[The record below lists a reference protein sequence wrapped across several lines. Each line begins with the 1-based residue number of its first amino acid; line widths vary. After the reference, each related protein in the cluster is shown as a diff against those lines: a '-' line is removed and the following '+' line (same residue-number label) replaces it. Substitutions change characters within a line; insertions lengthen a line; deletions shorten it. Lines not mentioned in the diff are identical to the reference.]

1 MTPYPMFN
9 RLTDAF
15 PAWVTVAAVLGW
27 FWPEGM
33 ARLGDPD
40 AVRWMLTAVMLGM
53 GLTLTVEDFRRVLA
67 RPRDVGVA
75 AVAQYTIMPGLA
87 WLVAEAM
94 GLPPGLAVG
103 LILVGCAPGG
113 TASNVV
119 TFLARGDTALSV
131 LMTAA
136 STALAVVMTPLLTQ
150 LLAGKHLPVDG
161 WALLRDTAA
170 IVVAP
175 IALGVVLNRL
185 AAGVVR
191 AVLPIAPLLSV
202 LAVAAIVGGIVARS
216 SGAIAAAALP
226 LVVAVFLLHAGGF
239 GLGWAVGKL
248 LGWDAAR
255 RRTLSIEVGM
265 QNSGLAASLAQRHF
279 PSEPTA
285 AAVGAVSA
293 VFHSVIGSA
302 LAGWWRRSGEQRTET
317 RDLRPEM

>member
-1 MTPYPMFN
+1 MLA
-9 RLTDAF
+9 RLADAF
-15 PAWVTVAAVLGW
+15 PLWVTLAAALGW
-27 FWPEGM
+27 FWPAGM
-33 ARLGDPD
+33 AALGEPD
-40 AVRWMLTAVMLGM
+40 AVRAMLTVVMLGM
-53 GLTLTVEDFRRVLA
+53 GLTLTVEDFRRVLS

-75 AVAQYTIMPGLA
+75 ALAQYTLMPGLA
-87 WLVAEAM
+87 WAIAEVM

-136 STALAVVMTPLLTQ
+136 STAAAVVMTPLLTQ

-161 WALLRDTAA
+161 WRLLADTAS
-170 IVVAP
+170 IVLAP
-175 IALGVVLNRL
+175 LALGVALNRF
-185 AAGVVR
+185 ASR
-191 AVLPIAPLLSV
+191 AVAAALPAAPLVSV

-216 SGAIAAAALP
+216 SGAIADAAGA
-226 LVVAVFLLHAGGF
+226 LVVAVFALHAGGF
-239 GLGWAVGKL
+239 GLGWLVGRA

-279 PSEPTA
+279 PAEPTA

-302 LAGWWRRSGEQRTET
+302 LAGWWRRR
-317 RDLRPEM
+317 

>member
-1 MTPYPMFN
+1 MK

-15 PAWVTVAAVLGW
+15 PLWVSLAAVLGW

-33 ARLGDPD
+33 SQLGDAG
-40 AVRWMLTAVMLGM
+40 AVRVMLTVVMLGM

-75 AVAQYTIMPGLA
+75 AVAQFTIMPGLA
-87 WLVAEAM
+87 WAIAELL

-136 STALAVVMTPLLTQ
+136 STAAAVVMTPLLTQ

-161 WALLRDTAA
+161 WKLLADTAT
-170 IVVAP
+170 IVLAP
-175 IALGVVLNRL
+175 LALGVALNRF
-185 AAGVVR
+185 AGRAVA
-191 AVLPIAPLLSV
+191 AVLPAAPLLSV

-226 LVVAVFLLHAGGF
+226 LVLAVFALHAGGF
-239 GLGWAVGKL
+239 GLGWLVGRV
-248 LGWDAAR
+248 LGWDDAK

-279 PSEPTA
+279 PAEPAA

-302 LAGWWRRSGEQRTET
+302 LAGWWRRSEDG
-317 RDLRPEM
+317 LGG

>member
-1 MTPYPMFN
+1 MLA
-9 RLTDAF
+9 RLSDGF
-15 PAWVTVAAVLGW
+15 PLWVGLAAIVGW
-27 FWPEGM
+27 FAPGVM
-33 ARLGDPD
+33 APAGDPV
-40 AVRWMLTAVMLGM
+40 AVRWMLTVVMLGM
-53 GLTLTVEDFRRVLA
+53 GLTLTPADFARVLA

-87 WLVAEAM
+87 WGISEVM
-94 GLPPGLAVG
+94 GLPAGLAVG

-150 LLAGKHLPVDG
+150 LLAGRHLPVDG
-161 WALLRDTAA
+161 WGLLRDTST
-170 IVVAP
+170 
-175 IALGVVLNRL
+175 VVLAPV
-185 AAGVVR
+185 AAGVAMNRWMPGVVR
-191 AVLPIAPLLSV
+191 VCLPAAPLVSV

-216 SGAIAAAALP
+216 SSAIAASAAS
-226 LVVAVFLLHAGGF
+226 LVLSVFLLHACGF
-239 GLGWAVGKL
+239 GLGYAVARL
-248 LGWDAAR
+248 LGWDELR
-255 RRTLSIEVGM
+255 GRTLSIEVGM

-279 PSEPTA
+279 PSEPSA

-302 LAGWWRRSGEQRTET
+302 LAALWRRRGSA
-317 RDLRPEM
+317 

>member
-1 MTPYPMFN
+1 MT
-9 RLTDAF
+9 A
-15 PAWVTVAAVLGW
+15 AAVLGW
-27 FWPEGM
+27 FWPAGM
-33 ARLGDPD
+33 TSLGDPSL
-40 AVRWMLTAVMLGM
+40 VRGLLMMVMLGM
-53 GLTLTVEDFRRVLA
+53 GLTLTVGDFRRVLS
-67 RPRDVGVA
+67 RPADVGVA
-75 AVAQYTIMPGLA
+75 ALAQFTLMPSLA
-87 WLVAEAM
+87 WVISEAM

-136 STALAVVMTPLLTQ
+136 STAAAVVMTPLLTQ
-150 LLAGKHLPVDG
+150 SLAGKHLPVDG
-161 WALLRDTAA
+161 WKLLLDTAS
-170 IVVAP
+170 IVLAP
-175 IALGVVLNRL
+175 IALGVALNRW
-185 AAGVVR
+185 ASR
-191 AVLPIAPLLSV
+191 AVATVLPIAPLVSV

-216 SGAIAAAALP
+216 SDAIAGAALS
-226 LVVAVFLLHAGGF
+226 LVLAVFALHAGGF
-239 GLGWAVGKL
+239 GLGWVAGKL

-302 LAGWWRRSGEQRTET
+302 LAGVWRKGGE
-317 RDLRPEM
+317 

>member
-1 MTPYPMFN
+1 MLA
-9 RLTDAF
+9 RLSDAF
-15 PAWVTVAAVLGW
+15 PIWVTAAAVLAW
-27 FWPEGM
+27 FWPAGM
-33 ARLGDPD
+33 APLGDPD
-40 AVRWMLTAVMLGM
+40 VVRGLLTVVMLGM
-53 GLTLTVEDFRRVLA
+53 GLTLTVEDFRRVLS
-67 RPRDVGVA
+67 RPGDVGVA
-75 AVAQYTIMPGLA
+75 ALAQYTIMPGLA
-87 WLVAEAM
+87 WGISEAM

-136 STALAVVMTPLLTQ
+136 STAAAVVMTPLLTQ

-161 WALLRDTAA
+161 WKLLLDTAS
-170 IVVAP
+170 IVLLP
-175 IALGVVLNRL
+175 LALGVALNRL
-185 AAGVVR
+185 AARAVA

-216 SGAIAAAALP
+216 SGAIAEAALA
-226 LVVAVFLLHAGGF
+226 LVIAVFALHAGGF
-239 GLGWAVGKL
+239 GLGWLVGRW
-248 LGWDAAR
+248 LGWDDAR

-293 VFHSVIGSA
+293 VFHSVIGSG
-302 LAGWWRRSGEQRTET
+302 LAGWWRRG
-317 RDLRPEM
+317 